1 MLLMKIIKK
10 TLVKQIITEKSK
22 NKIKANFEDQKMQLE
37 QECQQLLF
45 EKRKL
50 QSKAGISKQEVE
62 HRFQEQID
70 KRKESIK
77 LIEFKEEQLELLEIG
92 SVIVEDEVETL
103 VEVSVGMDFEA
114 LMKNEAIVI
123 KDDIVVRIDK

>member
-1 MLLMKIIKK
+1 MKIIKK

-22 NKIKANFEDQKMQLE
+22 NKIKKNFEDQKMRLE

-50 QSKAGISKQEVE
+50 KSKPGISKREVE

-70 KRKESIK
+70 KRIDDIK
-77 LIEFKEEQLELLEIG
+77 LIELKEEQLELLEIG
-92 SVIVEDEVETL
+92 SEIVESEVETL
-103 VEVSVGMDFEA
+103 VEVSVGMDFES
-114 LMKNEAIVI
+114 LIRDQAIVI
-123 KDDIVVRIDK
+123 KDDIVVRLDK